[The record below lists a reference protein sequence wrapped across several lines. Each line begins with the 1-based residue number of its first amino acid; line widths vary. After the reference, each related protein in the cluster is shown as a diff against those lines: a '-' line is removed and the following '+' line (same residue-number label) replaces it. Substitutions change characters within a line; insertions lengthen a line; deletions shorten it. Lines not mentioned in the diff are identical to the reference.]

1 MRSIKKDGLQH
12 GNGQAEI
19 SSTLDHFL
27 LKMVENDQEVG
38 GCYGAYTTRKRL

>member
-38 GCYGAYTTRKRL
+38 GCYGAYTTRRRL